1 MEPTLAAALAG
12 AFTLMGPIVAD
23 KLFEYGVALPAYEG
37 LKARLLAR
45 RDARK
50 RDDAL
55 VKAIEEALRQ
65 PGVLDGKGE
74 ITPPWKWRLE
84 DLAHTRHDQL
94 RRLVAR
100 HALATVH
107 RSAPIDEELRLA
119 LRWPEDELDALKTF
133 LLALREGL
141 VVDADWRELLH
152 YYNNVATVAQQEAI
166 MRALLNLDRLIVT
179 TPQGDALR
187 VQLAAQGIT
196 PDEYERLEERY
207 REAIADEYRKHS
219 FRGIA
224 QFRKNLRLP
233 LADIYVELGMTAWH
247 ERDDEAGDDEAG
259 DDVSGVD
266 GAELARR
273 RLERLEKREREADVL
288 ATEQRV
294 ALLADPGAG
303 KSMTLEY
310 IALMLALGQGQTR
323 LHFDAAY
330 LPLLL
335 PLRDF
340 AADGVR
346 YPTLYAY
353 LLAYIARKYAFD
365 ARLTEFVRLALENG
379 ACAVLLDG
387 LDEVGD
393 APGGGQL
400 TRRQVVDRVQKFA
413 DAYCNERRAN
423 RLIVTSRK
431 EGYRQAML
439 ADARHL
445 EISPLR
451 PPQEV
456 ENFLLRFY
464 MALEQYDDPTLAR
477 DVVVARA
484 QSRVAGLLPQIM
496 GELSVQLLSTN
507 PLLLTI
513 LVLIY
518 ENVGQLPNRRVKLY
532 KTCAETLIA
541 SWRREQTERESLFL
555 QQLDEETI
563 FNVMGRLAYWLHAQ
577 QPGGT
582 AALATWQAE
591 LEKALAAEEVEG
603 DRKTIASAF
612 LDFCRFEAGLLS
624 ERGVGRFG
632 FFHLTFEEYL
642 AGYAI
647 AHADDAQE
655 QEQMLQAHWQDP
667 RWREVILLAAGEVCI
682 VMNSK
687 MLARNFL
694 DTVLALTTNDAA
706 HEGKAAVLA
715 GRALYDVGVATVPQ
729 KTAQR
734 IQGELRETM
743 QAWDVAR
750 NQPQVEPRIIPAV
763 RYEAG
768 LVLDMLGWLPPDLH
782 DWVRCHG
789 CADGGGDLW
798 VGKYPVTNAQFEL
811 FMQAGGYENAA
822 LWGGGDSAAWQWR
835 MEKHNTDWRGV
846 GPVTEPEHW
855 RTERFGQR
863 RRGFPVV
870 GVSWYEAQSYC
881 AWLAEL
887 LARLA
892 AADNMVTEAER
903 ALVADL
909 LAAGAQTV
917 RLPSDAEWA
926 RCAGGEAKDR
936 YPWDGTGRATATS
949 DVAMIT
955 ARVNVSES
963 SIGQTSPVAQYP
975 QGAST
980 PFGLM
985 DMAGNVWEWTQTRT
999 NDGGYWRRGGSW
1011 YGNASSMRVSAR
1023 YDWVPDFSVFSG
1035 GFRVAAPVG
1044 SGG

>member
-1 MEPTLAAALAG
+1 MALTLAAALAG

-23 KLFEYGVALPAYEG
+23 KLFEYGVMLPAYEG
-37 LKARLLAR
+37 LKARLNAR
-45 RDARK
+45 RHDRK
-50 RDDAL
+50 QAAAL
-55 VKAIEEALRQ
+55 SQAIEGALRQ
-65 PGVLDGKGE
+65 SGILGKSGE
-74 ITPPWKWRLE
+74 SVPAWKWPLE
-84 DLAHTRHDQL
+84 DLASDGREPL
-94 RRLVAR
+94 RRLVVR
-100 HALATVH
+100 HTLAYVH
-107 RSAPIDEELRLA
+107 GDDAAPEELRQA
-119 LRWPEDELDALKTF
+119 MKWPEAELEQLRAF
-133 LLALREGL
+133 LLALRHGL
-141 VVDADWRELLH
+141 AADTDWRELLQ
-152 YYNNVATVAQQEAI
+152 YYNEVATVEQQNDI
-166 MRALLNLDRLIVT
+166 KRALVNLDRLIVA

-196 PDEYERLEERY
+196 RDEYERLEERY

-233 LADIYVELGMTAWH
+233 LADIYMELGMTAWQ
-247 ERDDEAGDDEAG
+247 ERDEEGDDGAGDG
-259 DDVSGVD
+259 VSGVD

-310 IALMLALGQGQTR
+310 IALMLALGQAQTR

-340 AADGVR
+340 AADGAA

-365 ARLTEFVRLALENG
+365 ARLTEFVRLALESG

-393 APGGGQL
+393 APGAGQL
-400 TRRQVVDRVQKFA
+400 TRRQVVNRVQGFA
-413 DAYCNERRAN
+413 DAYCNEKRRN

-431 EGYRQAML
+431 EGYREAML

-445 EISPLR
+445 EIDALR

-456 ENFLLRFY
+456 EHFLLRFY
-464 MALEQYDDPTLAR
+464 MALEQHDDPTLAR
-477 DVVVARA
+477 EAAAARA
-484 QSRVAGLLPQIM
+484 QARVAGLLPQIM
-496 GELSVQLLSTN
+496 GEASVQLLATN

-532 KTCAETLIA
+532 HICAETLIA
-541 SWRREQTERESLFL
+541 SWRQAQTEKQSLL
-555 QQLDEETI
+555 LTQLDEETI
-563 FNVMGRLAYWLHAQ
+563 FNVMGRLAYWLHTQ

-582 AALATWQAE
+582 AALAAWQSA
-591 LEKALAAEEVEG
+591 LEKALAAEEVAG
-603 DRKTIASAF
+603 DRKTIARKF

-647 AHADDAQE
+647 AHADDDQVQE
-655 QEQMLQAHWQDP
+655 EMLQAHWQDP

-682 VMNSK
+682 LMNRK
-687 MLARNFL
+687 ILTRKFL
-694 DTVLALTTNDAA
+694 ETVLALTTDDAA

-715 GRALYDVGVATVPQ
+715 GRALYDVGAAAVPQ
-729 KTAQR
+729 NTALR
-734 IQGELRETM
+734 IQRELRETM

-750 NQPQVEPRIIPAV
+750 NQPQAQPRITPPV
-763 RYEAG
+763 RHEAG

-782 DWVRCHG
+782 EWVRCRG

-798 VGKYPVTNAQFEL
+798 VGKYPATNAQFAL
-811 FMQAGGYENAA
+811 FMQAGGYENPA
-822 LWGGGDSAAWQWR
+822 LWGGGDSEAWQWR
-835 MEKHNTDWRGV
+835 MKKHDTSWRGV
-846 GPVTEPEHW
+846 GPVTEPEYW

-870 GVSWYEAQSYC
+870 GVSWYEAQAYC
-881 AWLAEL
+881 AWLTEL

-892 AADNMVTEAER
+892 AADKMVTEAER

-917 RLPSDAEWA
+917 RLPSDTEGT
-926 RCAGGEAKDR
+926 RCAGGEEKDR
-936 YPWDGTGRATATS
+936 YPWDGTRRATATG
-949 DVAMIT
+949 DVATIA
-955 ARVNVSES
+955 ARANVRES
-963 SIGQTSPVAQYP
+963 GIGQTSPVAQYP
-975 QGAST
+975 QGASV

-985 DMAGNVWEWTQTRT
+985 DMAGNVREWMQDRT
-999 NDGGYWRRGGSW
+999 NDGWYWLRGGSW
-1011 YGNASSMRVSAR
+1011 YLNAVIARVSAR
-1023 YDWVPDFSVFSG
+1023 AGRDPGYSVNGF
-1035 GFRVAAPVG
+1035 GFRVAAPSG
-1044 SGG
+1044 SGN